1 MTKSIIH
8 IGYHKTATT
17 FFQKNVYPKVKNAN
31 YVDRYRARNAI
42 CAPYAFD
49 FKKDEAQRILGL
61 SSAEPVII
69 CEEELSGNIHT
80 GGARSFLSKAYADR
94 LKETFEDANILIFI
108 RNQREII
115 RSAYVEYIKDGG
127 TFSLKRYIKCKN
139 SVRRFCFTLQHFDF
153 IRLIDY
159 YSNLFG
165 KNNVKVYLFEDFIN
179 DIKSFLLSFMDDMS
193 LCLNVDD
200 IALHSENVSFKKNT
214 LNLLRFSNIF
224 TSRYL
229 LHKYYLAHVS
239 PIHRMLSSPFLVGLS
254 EKVSNKKINVE
265 HLFDK
270 ELSYVSDF
278 YREGNRILA
287 SKYKLPL
294 EEYNYPL

>member
-17 FFQKNVYPKVKNAN
+17 FFQKNVYPRVKNAN
-31 YVDRYRARNAI
+31 YIDRYRARNAI

-49 FKKDEAQRILGL
+49 FKKNEAQQILGL
-61 SSAEPVII
+61 SSAGPVII

-94 LKETFEDANILIFI
+94 LKETFGDAYIVIFI

-127 TFSLKRYIKCKN
+127 TFSLKRYINCKN
-139 SVRRFCFTLQHFDF
+139 SVRRVCFSLQHFEF
-153 IRLIDY
+153 IKLIDY
-159 YSNLFG
+159 YANLFG
-165 KNNVKVYLFEDFIN
+165 KNNVKVYLFEELVN
-179 DIKSFLLSFMDDMS
+179 DMESFLARFVDDVS
-193 LCLNVDD
+193 LCLNIKDV
-200 IALHSENVSFKKNT
+200 ALNSENVSLKKNT
-214 LNLLRFSNIF
+214 LNLLKFSNIF

-229 LHKYYLAHVS
+229 LHKYYVAHVS
-239 PIHRMLSSPFLVGLS
+239 PLHRMLASPFLIRLT
-254 EKVSNKKINVE
+254 EKCSNKKLKVG

-270 ELSYVSDF
+270 ELRYVSDF